1 MQMCSSLFLSKNR
14 EKVHDKY
21 YVHMSNS
28 LKYIKYISFKQQPI
42 VMFATETGFP
52 YTSFRA

>member
-1 MQMCSSLFLSKNR
+1 MCSSLFLSKNR